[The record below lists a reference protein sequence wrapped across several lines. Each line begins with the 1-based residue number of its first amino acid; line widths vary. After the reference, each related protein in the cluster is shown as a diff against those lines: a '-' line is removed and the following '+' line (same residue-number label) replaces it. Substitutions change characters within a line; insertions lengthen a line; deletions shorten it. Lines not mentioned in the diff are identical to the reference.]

1 MKSLVQRHERVTT
14 ITAVSEQGLDNCC
27 HMKAKIY
34 VRWLGA
40 GIALAATLYASYVG
54 ITWCRYGRAKLS
66 SDPKDQDSRLD
77 ELMPVYQVVERRR
90 VCVAA
95 PVETTFAAACDM
107 NLQDSVIVHAIFRT
121 RELLLGSQREK
132 KVYPLRLVDQAKAW
146 GWGVLADDPG
156 HEIVFGA
163 ATQPWLPNPVF
174 RTLSRDEFVNFQEP
188 GYVKIAW
195 TLRADPYNSA
205 RSVARTETRV
215 ATTDPDARAKFRRYW
230 ALLSPGI
237 ILIRRLSLNLV
248 REEAERRARI
258 RISARK
264 EQG

>member
-1 MKSLVQRHERVTT
+1 
-14 ITAVSEQGLDNCC
+14 
-27 HMKAKIY
+27 MKAKIY

-40 GIALAATLYASYVG
+40 GIAFAATLYASYVG

-132 KVYPLRLVDQAKAW
+132 KVYPYALWTKPRLGAGECWLTTPDAKSSSARQLSH
-146 GWGVLADDPG
+146 GSPTQC
-156 HEIVFGA
+156 FGLFRG
-163 ATQPWLPNPVF
+163 TSLSIFKNPVM
-174 RTLSRDEFVNFQEP
+174 SRSRGHYAPILTTPRDQ
-188 GYVKIAW
+188 W
-195 TLRADPYNSA
+195 HA
-205 RSVARTETRV
+205 RRPA
-215 ATTDPDARAKFRRYW
+215 
-230 ALLSPGI
+230 SPR
-237 ILIRRLSLNLV
+237 LIQMLV
-248 REEAERRARI
+248 RNSGGIGLYYRLA
-258 RISARK
+258 SY
-264 EQG
+264 